1 MTQITDAMRL
11 ALHNRARTVLGREE
25 GDTLMAHLPPVGW
38 ADVATKQDVD
48 NLAAATK
55 KDIENLGAA
64 TKKDIEHLAASTK
77 KDMAQLATK
86 TEVLELKVA
95 MERGFRR
102 QSTWMV
108 TLFVAQNAYFMYLAE
123 RLAN

>member
-1 MTQITDAMRL
+1 MSAITDAMRL
-11 ALHNRARTVLGREE
+11 ALHNRAREVFGHTE

-38 ADVATKQDVD
+38 ADVATKQDV
-48 NLAAATK
+48 
-55 KDIENLGAA
+55 G
-64 TKKDIEHLAASTK
+64 HLAASTK
-77 KDMAQLATK
+77 KDIASLATK

-108 TLFVAQNAYFMYLAE
+108 TLFVAQNALFMYLAE

>member
-1 MTQITDAMRL
+1 MSGITDAMRL
-11 ALHNRARTVLGREE
+11 ALHNRARVVLGQEE

-55 KDIENLGAA
+55 KDI
-64 TKKDIEHLAASTK
+64 DHLAAFTK
-77 KDMAQLATK
+77 KDMAHLATK
-86 TEVLELKVA
+86 ADVQELKIA

-102 QSTWMV
+102 QAMWIVSLILLQQAT
-108 TLFVAQNAYFMYLAE
+108 FVYVVE
-123 RLAN
+123 RLA